1 MAKTKTHSRARSNT
15 VQQVRASLDVL
26 PDGSAFLRQS
36 GRRQKAI
43 RLPRKHVPDFVLH
56 GDILDVEIASDGS
69 LVNILRVVHREPIEF
84 EGRLELRR
92 RGAYIVPDNPMA
104 ARRIYVAKKEI
115 KGYKNGALVLARV
128 KALDCQDP
136 RPSAEIIKPLQV
148 ASPLS
153 SVLAAICQTS
163 GIEQQTAPTVLQEA
177 EKLTRR
183 EFDPKRPVSQD
194 LRKLP
199 LVTIDGFNA
208 KDFDDAVWAE
218 AHANGYSVLVAV
230 ADVADYVREGSAID
244 SDAAKRGT
252 SVYFPH
258 AVYPMLPERLSNDLC
273 SLVPGQDRPV
283 VAVRLEFDRQGLR
296 RDAKLLRGFMHS
308 HARLNY
314 GQVNSF
320 LQDGDLEAMAK
331 HGQNI
336 RDMLKVLRDL
346 AELRWQQRLRRG
358 ALEFD
363 LPEPHFV
370 MGQGGDVAQIL
381 YRSRGIAERI
391 IEELMI
397 AANEAVAEI
406 LGEAGLPV
414 VFRVHAPPPPD
425 KYDFFRKFTHH
436 LGFALPAKPSAE
448 ALQKV
453 VSASMGTPYERAV
466 NVLVLRTMSQAEYSM
481 SNIGHFGL
489 SLQHYC
495 HFTSPIRRYPDLINH
510 RLALRYL
517 TRGGLPRAKAS
528 QIRANQEG
536 LVAELTNKEKAAEAA
551 ERAYARSLKARFLEK
566 RLGETF
572 AGVISG
578 VAKFGVF
585 VELEQYLIEGLLSF
599 RDLGDDYYVYD
610 EQRFE
615 VWGKRTGRKFRIGD
629 FVDVQLLKVDVA
641 KGFIDFRI
649 VRHNPLLYG
658 RLPSN

>member
-1 MAKTKTHSRARSNT
+1 MPKTRPQSRSDGAR
-15 VQQVRASLDVL
+15 QMRASLDVL
-26 PDGSAFLRQS
+26 PDGSAFLRQA
-36 GRRQKAI
+36 GRKQKAI
-43 RLPRKHVPDFVLH
+43 RVPRKQVPNFVLH
-56 GDILDVEIASDGS
+56 GDTLDVEVANDGS
-69 LVNILRVVHREPIEF
+69 LVKIIRVVHREPVEF

-92 RGAYIVPDNPMA
+92 RGAFIVPDNPMA
-104 ARRIYVAKKEI
+104 ARRVFVAKKDLQ
-115 KGYKNGALVLARV
+115 GYKNGAQVLARI
-128 KALDCQDP
+128 KPLDSQDQ
-136 RPSAEIIKPLQV
+136 RPSAEIVMPLEAVSPLQT
-148 ASPLS
+148 
-153 SVLAAICQTS
+153 VLAAICQDS
-163 GIEQQTAPTVLQEA
+163 GIQQQQAPAVLQEA

-183 EFDPKRPVSQD
+183 EFDPKLPVNED

-208 KDFDDAVWAE
+208 KDFDDAVWAS
-218 AHANGYSVLVAV
+218 AHADGYSVVVAV
-230 ADVADYVREGSAID
+230 ADVSGYVREGTAID
-244 SDAAKRGT
+244 GDAIKRGT

-258 AVYPMLPERLSNDLC
+258 TVFPMLPERLSNDFC
-273 SLVPGQDRPV
+273 SLVPGQDRPI

-308 HARLNY
+308 QARLTY

-320 LQDGDLEAMAK
+320 LQDGDQGAVAK
-331 HGQNI
+331 HPENI

-346 AELRWQQRLRRG
+346 AELRWQQRLQRG

-363 LPEPHFV
+363 LPEPEFV
-370 MGQGGDVAQIL
+370 MGQGGDVSQIL
-381 YRSRGIAERI
+381 YRSRGIGERM

-406 LGEAGLPV
+406 LDEAGLPV
-414 VFRVHAPPPPD
+414 VFRIHPPPPPD
-425 KYDFFRKFTHH
+425 KYDFFRKFTHN
-436 LGFALPAKPSAE
+436 LGFALPAKPTPE
-448 ALQKV
+448 ALQRV
-453 VSASMGTPYERAV
+453 VNASIGTPYERAV

-481 SNIGHFGL
+481 ENVGHFGL

-510 RLALRYL
+510 RWAVRYL
-517 TRGGLPRAKAS
+517 TRGGIPRAKADE
-528 QIRANQEG
+528 IKANLEG
-536 LVAELTNKEKAAEAA
+536 LVAELTGKEKAAEAA

-566 RLGETF
+566 RVGETF
-572 AGVISG
+572 AGVVSG

-615 VWGKRTGRKFRIGD
+615 VWGKRSGRRFRIGD
-629 FVDVQLLKVDVA
+629 LVQVQLLKVDVA

-649 VRHNPLLYG
+649 IQHNPLLYG
-658 RLPSN
+658 RLPSG